1 MTHTP
6 STGSVQ
12 VMPCVRSRADANP
25 YAKYATAIPTIRSH
39 VGSPLVALKPTI
51 HGDAATYRPASR
63 ARPNVNARSSTRRRG
78 RSWHAEP
85 TNQGVD
91 QLMNGLYSF
100 CNLSVMQQN
109 FWARCHPSI
118 CSKITPVFG
127 MPATKIG
134 RRTSGYRTKARAKPS
149 QPLRPT
155 VWIAVASRPGC
166 SPSFAASD
174 VPPLRRHRRTQQESR
189 RHE

>member
-1 MTHTP
+1 MCAIQGRREPIRQVRDRDPHDKVTRWQP
-6 STGSVQ
+6 SGGAE
-12 VMPCVRSRADANP
+12 ADDP
-25 YAKYATAIPTIRSH
+25 RRCSH
-39 VGSPLVALKPTI
+39 IQA
-51 HGDAATYRPASR
+51 HSR

>member
-63 ARPNVNARSSTRRRG
+63 ARPNVKCAIVDSAARSKLARR
-78 RSWHAEP
+78 A
-85 TNQGVD
+85 N
-91 QLMNGLYSF
+91 
-100 CNLSVMQQN
+100 
-109 FWARCHPSI
+109 
-118 CSKITPVFG
+118 K
-127 MPATKIG
+127 
-134 RRTSGYRTKARAKPS
+134 SG
-149 QPLRPT
+149 
-155 VWIAVASRPGC
+155 C
-166 SPSFAASD
+166 
-174 VPPLRRHRRTQQESR
+174 
-189 RHE
+189 